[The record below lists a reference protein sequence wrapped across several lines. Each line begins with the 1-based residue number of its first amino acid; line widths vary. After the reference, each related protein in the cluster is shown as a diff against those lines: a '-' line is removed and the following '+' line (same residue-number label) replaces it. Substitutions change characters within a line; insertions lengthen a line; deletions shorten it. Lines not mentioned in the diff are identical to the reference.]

1 LPRLILAG
9 IAALLA
15 WTILVIA
22 APAGVVWICGA
33 GGLASS
39 IPQWSGERLLSL
51 TAMWGVMAVAMM
63 VPCIAIRSQ
72 ARNVLAQPII
82 VALGGGLT
90 HWALESAAVLGSSS
104 ALESNALRV
113 ALVLLIVLLEL
124 LKWRRASTTASAL
137 QMICLPFL
145 GGAMD
150 VGWMVVS
157 TLWMLVDQMLLEQFG
172 VPKGSR
178 VYFGRSMP
186 GANEAQGLEVDNIL
200 PHPTFTT

>member
-33 GGLASS
+33 GGSASS
-39 IPQWSGERLLSL
+39 IPQWSAERLLSL

-72 ARNVLAQPII
+72 VRNVLAQAIM

-90 HWALESAAVLGSSS
+90 HWALESAGVLGPSS
-104 ALESNALRV
+104 ALESNALWF
-113 ALVLLIVLLEL
+113 ATVLAIFLLEL
-124 LKWRRASTTASAL
+124 LKWRRAGATSSAL
-137 QMICLPFL
+137 QVICLSL
-145 GGAMD
+145 TGGATD
-150 VGWMVVS
+150 LSWMAVV
-157 TLWMLVDQMLLEQFG
+157 TLWMLVDEMLLEQFG
-172 VPKGSR
+172 TTKAGRGVLRPLDAWGQRGPR
-178 VYFGRSMP
+178 VG
-186 GANEAQGLEVDNIL
+186 G
-200 PHPTFTT
+200 